1 MGPYYRN
8 TSQTTGAFF
17 DSFYQHPIL
26 MLLLV
31 LVVAGAGWFVWRKTK
46 RDDKSHL

>member
-1 MGPYYRN
+1 MGPYYRA

-31 LVVAGAGWFVWRKTK
+31 AGIVAAGLYIWRKTPPTA
-46 RDDKSHL
+46 

>member
-1 MGPYYRN
+1 MGPYYRA

-26 MLLLV
+26 MLLLAV
-31 LVVAGAGWFVWRKTK
+31 GVAGAGVFIWRRKTPPPA
-46 RDDKSHL
+46 

>member
-8 TSQTTGAFF
+8 TSQGMGAFF

-26 MLLLV
+26 MLILV
-31 LVVAGAGWFVWRKTK
+31 AATVGVGVFFWRRAK
-46 RDDKSHL
+46 

>member
-1 MGPYYRN
+1 MGPYYRG

-17 DSFYQHPIL
+17 DTFYQHPIL

-31 LVVAGAGWFVWRKTK
+31 AGVVGAGYFLL
-46 RDDKSHL
+46 RDKKSE

>member
-1 MGPYYRN
+1 MGPYYRA

-26 MLLLV
+26 MLL
-31 LVVAGAGWFVWRKTK
+31 VVAGAVAVGLFIRRKKTPPAA
-46 RDDKSHL
+46 